1 MLAPLS
7 MRLACALVSIFICC
21 MAMFRLPFLLSGR
34 VALTLVVGLGSAGG
48 GWAQTAMSVVELQP
62 LSAVA
67 IAPWREASASVLARN
82 ESRLSAEVAGTLLRW
97 TVDAGAT
104 VKRGEVLAQLD
115 PVDYQLALTRA
126 QAAHDAARARQ
137 ELSQS
142 QLKRAQELVAQG
154 FFSNEALTQRET
166 EAQLATSDL
175 ASSRAALTS
184 AQRQLQKT
192 TLRAPFAASVKQR
205 LAQVGESV
213 AAGTPL
219 YVLVEAGA
227 SEVSAAL
234 AVDDVASLRRAAQPV
249 FETQG
254 QRCPVR
260 LLRLAGTITAPART
274 QEARLALS
282 ATCSVAGAE
291 GRLLWQDSGSHVPAA
306 MLVRRAQAL
315 GVFVRQEGKARFVPL
330 PGAQEGQSAAVG
342 LPLDTVLVVRGQN
355 ALQDGQQ
362 LP

>member
-1 MLAPLS
+1 MVMVRLNFLRSGQLA
-7 MRLACALVSIFICC
+7 LALAL
-21 MAMFRLPFLLSGR
+21 L
-34 VALTLVVGLGSAGG
+34 VGLGFAGYG
-48 GWAQTAMSVVELQP
+48 RAQTTAPVVELRP
-62 LSAVA
+62 LRAVA

-104 VKRGEVLAQLD
+104 VRRGDVLAQLD
-115 PVDYQLALTRA
+115 PADYQLALTRA
-126 QAAHDAARARQ
+126 LAAHDAAQARQ
-137 ELSQS
+137 VLTQS
-142 QLKRAQELVAQG
+142 QLRRAQELVAQG
-154 FFSNEALTQRET
+154 FFSKEALTQRET
-166 EAQLATSDL
+166 DVQLAASDL
-175 ASSRAALTS
+175 ASSRAALAS
-184 AQRQLQKT
+184 ARRQLQKT

-205 LAQVGESV
+205 LAQVGEAV
-213 AAGTPL
+213 VVGAPL

-234 AVDDVASLRRAAQPV
+234 AVDDVASLRRATQPV

-282 ATCSVAGAE
+282 ASCSAVGAE
-291 GRLLWQDSGSHVPAA
+291 GRLLWQDSRTHVPAA
-306 MLVRRAQAL
+306 LLVRRAQAL
-315 GVFVRQEGKARFVPL
+315 GLFVRQDGKARFVPL
-330 PGAQEGQSAAVG
+330 PGAQEGQSAQVD
-342 LPLDTVLVVRGQN
+342 LPLDTALVVRGQN
-355 ALQDGQQ
+355 ALQDGQA